1 MNNFLN
7 IILLFVIITSCS
19 LHKNSKFWTNEKI
32 VEEKKENSSKIFE
45 KEKTLVKELNSKLK
59 ISLYTKAIN
68 GSFINNFDK
77 IMVESISVVILKI
90 NLNLSFLK

>member
-59 ISLYTKAIN
+59 NKLVYKSY
-68 GSFINNFDK
+68 
-77 IMVESISVVILKI
+77 
-90 NLNLSFLK
+90 